1 MGDDRCICKSRDM
14 IKRIYEVPR
23 IMDISFAEGS
33 DCMTGAHFL
42 PLCNMGL
49 FAERQCSVGY
59 GFLWNE
65 CYAGPS
71 NV

>member
-1 MGDDRCICKSRDM
+1 MGDDRCRGNSRDW
-14 IKRIYEVPR
+14 IRRRYEVPR
-23 IMDISFAEGS
+23 IMDLSFAEGAE
-33 DCMTGAHFL
+33 CMTGAHFL
-42 PLCNMGL
+42 PLCNMGV

-71 NV
+71 NM